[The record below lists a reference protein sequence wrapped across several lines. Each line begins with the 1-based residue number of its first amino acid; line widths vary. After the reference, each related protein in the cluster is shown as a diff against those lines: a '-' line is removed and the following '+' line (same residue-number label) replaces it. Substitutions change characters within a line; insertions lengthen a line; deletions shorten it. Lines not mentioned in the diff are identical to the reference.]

1 MKIELNKL
9 TEDQPIVLEEKI
21 PAGNWQMDS
30 DDVTFVNDI
39 DLKGKFSKQGNCV
52 MVDVSVGLDMKVNC
66 SRCLNES
73 SRKDTKS
80 FKLSYLEGD
89 LGDEL
94 DIDGDVREELL
105 LQFPM
110 RVLCSDGCKGLC
122 PGCGVDLNKEQCK
135 CLNTKDKKAK
145 KISISKK

>member
-30 DDVTFVNDI
+30 DDVSFVNDI
-39 DLKGKFSKQGNCV
+39 DLKGEFSRQGNCV

-73 SRKDTKS
+73 DRKDKKK
-80 FKLSYLEGD
+80 FKLSYLESD

-94 DIDGDVREELL
+94 DIDSDVREELL

-110 RVLCSDGCKGLC
+110 RVLCEDNCKGLC

-135 CLNTKDKKAK
+135 CLNTADKKAN